1 MSPRTH
7 RAYHLGYPWH
17 FCNEVVQL
25 FAAAVLHQLRQGLR
39 DWISH

>member
-7 RAYHLGYPWH
+7 HAYHLGYPWH
-17 FCNEVVQL
+17 FCNEVQL